1 VAYQR
6 NIDLRQD
13 EAEDYNE
20 KAMQEIRV
28 NWENMQKTKA
38 AVLDTM
44 KKSKGESK
52 KVLNEYMI
60 EKEVKNIKNLGEI
73 LKSYPKAQLAEKDRE
88 LMQQYK
94 RYIDLLPL
102 IVKSVDF
109 TNVRLSQQNL
119 QNHLALQSRRPL

>member
-1 VAYQR
+1 MAYQR

-20 KAMQEIRV
+20 KAMQEIQV

-73 LKSYPKAQLAEKDRE
+73 LKSYPKTQLAEKDRE

-109 TNVRLSQQNL
+109 TN
-119 QNHLALQSRRPL
+119 AD